1 MIKFKRFRY
10 ILLTSILTIGI
21 LEITTAKLFA
31 ATLTNNTYT
40 VKSGDSLS
48 LIAQAHGES
57 LNDLMKANNK
67 WDDLIIAGQILNVS
81 IKSNHNI
88 HKTVRNEGS
97 TYLTD
102 QVEQE
107 KIRNSVVFT
116 SNPILEYASSFLG
129 VPYVWGG
136 ISPEGFDCSGF
147 TQYVF
152 SHFGVTLPRV
162 SQEQQ
167 NVGKLISRDDLQ
179 PGDLV
184 FFGTPAHHV
193 GIYVGNGKMIDA
205 PHSGAVIRIQSLNSD
220 FTYGRRVN

>member
-40 VKSGDSLS
+40 VKRGDSLS

-81 IKSNHNI
+81 IKGNPNI